1 MNEYPSAGSE
11 RRWRWPT
18 RAIHAGQPADE
29 RTGAVTP
36 PLYLTSTFR
45 QRGLRAPGPYEY
57 ARVQNPTRE
66 MCEHNLAILE
76 GGQYACAFASGMAA
90 LTALAM
96 TFQPGDHCLVAL
108 NVYGGTYRLFHRV
121 LRDWGLDVEFFY
133 PVHPEVLQAR
143 VRPERTRMILIE
155 TPSNPLLEIADI
167 AAFAQLAEAS
177 GSWLVVDNTFM
188 SPYLQRPLEHGAHI
202 VVHST
207 TKYINGHSDSL
218 GGVVILGARSPDP
231 RTSVDSLHDRLRFV
245 QKSTGGVLSPFE
257 AWLILRGVKTLHV
270 RMDRHCANAREVAC
284 FLRDHPAVERVYF
297 PDFPD
302 HPGADIHT
310 RQAAGP
316 GGVVTF
322 AVRTGVDLDRF
333 FRALRICTFGESLG
347 GVETLISHPAT
358 MTHGT
363 LPAEVRQRLGIH
375 DRLVR
380 ISVGIEDV
388 NDILDDLRQALAQA
402 SVSGR

>member
-1 MNEYPSAGSE
+1 MNEHPSARPE

-18 RAIHAGQPADE
+18 RAIHAGQPPDE

-45 QRGLRAPGPYEY
+45 QKGLHAPGPYEY

-66 MCEHNLAILE
+66 MCERNLAVLE
-76 GGQYACAFASGMAA
+76 GGRYACAFASGMAA

-96 TFQPGDHCLVAL
+96 TFRPGDHCLVAL
-108 NVYGGTYRLFHRV
+108 NVYGGTYRLFDRV

-133 PVHPEVLQAR
+133 PVHPEVVQTHI
-143 VRPERTRMILIE
+143 RPGRTRMILIE

-167 AAFAQLAEAS
+167 AAFARIAETS
-177 GSWLVVDNTFM
+177 GVWLVVDNTFM
-188 SPYLQRPLEHGAHI
+188 SPYLQRPLELGAHI

-218 GGVVILGARSPDP
+218 GGVVILGTRSPDP
-231 RTSVDSLHDRLRFV
+231 RMSVEDLYDRLRFV
-245 QKSTGGVLSPFE
+245 QKSTGGILSPFE

-270 RMDRHCANAREVAC
+270 RMERHCANAQAVAH
-284 FLRDHPAVERVYF
+284 FLREHSAIERVYF
-297 PDFPD
+297 PGFPD
-302 HPGADIHT
+302 HPGAAVHA

-316 GGVVTF
+316 GGIVTF
-322 AVRTGVDLDRF
+322 AVHARVDLDRF
-333 FRALRICTFGESLG
+333 FRALRVCTFGESLG

-358 MTHGT
+358 MTHGA
-363 LPAEVRQRLGIH
+363 LPAEVRLRLGVH

-388 NDILDDLRQALAQA
+388 NDILDDLREALAQA
-402 SVSGR
+402 DASEH